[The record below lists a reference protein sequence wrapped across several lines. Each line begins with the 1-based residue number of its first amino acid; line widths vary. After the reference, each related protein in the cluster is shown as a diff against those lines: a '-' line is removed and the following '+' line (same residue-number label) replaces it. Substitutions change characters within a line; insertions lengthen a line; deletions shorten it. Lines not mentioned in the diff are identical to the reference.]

1 MLVGLVL
8 LSARSAR
15 ADDPAAS
22 LEVTR
27 SADAADCPDASALA
41 ALVARE
47 RGLDSLVTT
56 AGAGATLGLEVAFA
70 RSSSGYVAT
79 VRSTGDRTGTR
90 TIADQGPSCSALAV
104 AVVVT
109 LTVMLDESAPAAAPP
124 TTPAA
129 VAPIEPPE
137 PPPARRATEW
147 YGWQTLGPLDFEVAA
162 KAGAGTNWTVAS
174 PSPMGFGIGGRA
186 GVSILGVYAGVSGMY
201 YVGSST
207 QGVFSAHSYQYG
219 AEVGYGL
226 KLPFLT
232 VRAQVG
238 LGDYGLVVETHNLM
252 GFPPSGPIAST
263 TSTTN
268 NYLYLEP
275 ALVGFLSI
283 GTWFVGA
290 DVGALLLP
298 NGPAPIPSLFCPSGS
313 CTTPSNK
320 FDAGFVAHGQ
330 VGVRF

>member
-15 ADDPAAS
+15 ADDPATS

-27 SADAADCPDASALA
+27 SADAADCPDAFALA

-47 RGLDSLVTT
+47 RGRDSLVTT

-90 TIADQGPSCSALAV
+90 TIADQGPSCSALAE

-109 LTVMLDESAPAAAPP
+109 LTVMLDENAPAAAPP

-137 PPPARRATEW
+137 PPPVRRATEW
-147 YGWQTLGPLDFEVAA
+147 YGWQTLGPLDVEVAA

-174 PSPMGFGIGGRA
+174 PNPLGFGIGGRA
-186 GVSILGVYAGVSGMY
+186 GVSILGLYAGLSGMY

-207 QGVFSAHSYQYG
+207 QGLSTHSYQYG

-226 KLPFLT
+226 KIPFLT

-238 LGDYGLVVETHNLM
+238 LGDYGLVFDTSQQG
-252 GFPPSGPIAST
+252 GFPSSGPAAST

-275 ALVGFLSI
+275 ALVGLLSI
-283 GTWFVGA
+283 GRWFVGA

-298 NGPAPIPSLFCPSGS
+298 NGPVPVGSCPPGS
-313 CTTPSNK
+313 CTSPSSK
-320 FDAGFVAHGQ
+320 FEAGFVAHGQ